1 MHAPSEP
8 SNFSLGSTLAFA
20 QIASAFRGDIASV
33 AREDQS
39 MKRSDKDPAPRP
51 DSEEGDAMT
60 DDFVPAV
67 RDDAAVED
75 EPASVEG
82 AASSAEPEEVET
94 DDSAVARALAE
105 QQDKYLRLAAEYDN
119 YRKRAVRERQE
130 AATRGQADL
139 LRGLLDAFDDLM
151 RFAHVDPATTD
162 TKTVV
167 DGVAMVER
175 KMLKTLTSIG
185 VEVINPVDQ
194 TFDPATMEAVATEPA
209 LSPEDDHVVA
219 KVYQQGYLFNG
230 QLLRPARVVVKQ
242 WNG

>member
-1 MHAPSEP
+1 
-8 SNFSLGSTLAFA
+8 
-20 QIASAFRGDIASV
+20 
-33 AREDQS
+33 
-39 MKRSDKDPAPRP
+39 MKRSDKDPARRP
-51 DSEEGDAMT
+51 NGEQGDAMT
-60 DDFVPAV
+60 DDFVPSV
-67 RDDAAVED
+67 RSDAD
-75 EPASVEG
+75 EAETASVESS
-82 AASSAEPEEVET
+82 AASEEDDAT
-94 DDSAVARALAE
+94 DSGPVAPDRALAD

-130 AATRGQADL
+130 ASVRGQAEL
-139 LRGLLDAFDDLM
+139 LRGLIDALDDLS

-167 DGVAMVER
+167 DGAAMVER
-175 KMLKTLTSIG
+175 KMLKTLASIG

-219 KVYQQGYLFNG
+219 KVYQPGYLFNG

>member
-1 MHAPSEP
+1 
-8 SNFSLGSTLAFA
+8 
-20 QIASAFRGDIASV
+20 
-33 AREDQS
+33 
-39 MKRSDKDPAPRP
+39 MKRSDKDPARRP
-51 DSEEGDAMT
+51 NGEQGDAMT

-67 RDDAAVED
+67 RADAADDSET
-75 EPASVEG
+75 ASVESG
-82 AASSAEPEEVET
+82 APPDEPEVVAT
-94 DDSAVARALAE
+94 NDSPVAAERALAE

-139 LRGLLDAFDDLM
+139 LRGLLDALDDLM
-151 RFAHVDPATTD
+151 RFAHVDPAATD

-175 KMLKTLTSIG
+175 KMLKTLTAVG
-185 VEVINPVDQ
+185 VDVINPVDQ